1 MQTNKKTCKQF
12 VCTHQGCSKEYST
25 KFALK
30 RHAVTHTKKRQFNCR
45 FWNKKFAL
53 EQYQKEH
60 EYIHTNET
68 PYVWGVDGC
77 TEAFRQRA
85 KLCLHRMSHNTYQ
98 KKSYRVFSRKDTMKT
113 DKQVKPYVKQ
123 TPINR

>member
-1 MQTNKKTCKQF
+1 MQDKKSGKQF
-12 VCTHQGCSKEYST
+12 VCSHPGCSKEYST

-30 RHAVTHTKKRQFNCR
+30 RHAITHSGKKKFSCR
-45 FWNKKFAL
+45 LCNKKFAL

-68 PYVWGVDGC
+68 PYVCGIDGC

-85 KLCLHRMSHNTYQ
+85 KLCLHRMSHDTYQ
-98 KKSYRVFSRKDTMKT
+98 KKNYRVFSRKSTGKGTRVAKEKSSPDSTK
-113 DKQVKPYVKQ
+113 
-123 TPINR
+123 R